1 MAVSRDDEQWQAL
14 AERAARGDRIA
25 FDDLVRQ
32 TMESIVALTYR
43 MTGDREVAL
52 DIAQDTFV
60 TAWERL
66 KDFRQEARVTSW
78 LYRIAINKTLNH
90 LSRRRAEPLPDEAAF
105 GADTVTPDVLWRQE
119 RLRRGLTAFLA
130 RLPEQQRLA
139 FELRFYQGLS
149 FQEMAAVTGKAL
161 GTVKTNYRQAVQKLR
176 KHALEQGWIE

>member
-1 MAVSRDDEQWQAL
+1 M
-14 AERAARGDRIA
+14 
-25 FDDLVRQ
+25 
-32 TMESIVALTYR
+32 
-43 MTGDREVAL
+43 
-52 DIAQDTFV
+52 
-60 TAWERL
+60 
-66 KDFRQEARVTSW
+66 
-78 LYRIAINKTLNH
+78 
-90 LSRRRAEPLPDEAAF
+90 
-105 GADTVTPDVLWRQE
+105 TPDVLWRQE